1 MDKKE
6 EYLKEIEKQIQKN
19 KRLLYLLPYAK
30 NFVLPFVISLA
41 LIISLG
47 GFFATGFYF
56 FSSLASYIFIA
67 LSCKDRYDT
76 YQEAEEK
83 RLKFEKGEIIKE
95 KISTMDSTKENK
107 IKLAKEKVNNNKLI
121 TKEKEKHKKISFKLK
136 VAETCFKASLVTYV
150 ISVAGVILFSPYFL
164 TGIVM
169 ATIAA
174 KGMSKEIKI
183 QKGKQEQSLGIINT
197 TKRIN
202 ALIEEKFTKINRVLG
217 SKSEKEKDSKK
228 TKEETKDKE
237 KEPKESEKEPKESEK
252 AKSKE
257 EPFPSPIVEL
267 DGFFGPPGL
276 ERGKVRTK
284 NKR

>member
-1 MDKKE
+1 
-6 EYLKEIEKQIQKN
+6 
-19 KRLLYLLPYAK
+19 
-30 NFVLPFVISLA
+30 
-41 LIISLG
+41 
-47 GFFATGFYF
+47 
-56 FSSLASYIFIA
+56 
-67 LSCKDRYDT
+67 
-76 YQEAEEK
+76 
-83 RLKFEKGEIIKE
+83 
-95 KISTMDSTKENK
+95 
-107 IKLAKEKVNNNKLI
+107 
-121 TKEKEKHKKISFKLK
+121 
-136 VAETCFKASLVTYV
+136 
-150 ISVAGVILFSPYFL
+150 
-164 TGIVM
+164 M

-217 SKSEKEKDSKK
+217 SESETEKDSKK

-276 ERGKVRTK
+276 ERGKVKTK

>member
-136 VAETCFKASLVTYV
+136 VAESCFKASLVTYV
-150 ISVAGVILFSPYFL
+150 ISVAGVILFSPY
-164 TGIVM
+164 
-169 ATIAA
+169 
-174 KGMSKEIKI
+174 
-183 QKGKQEQSLGIINT
+183 
-197 TKRIN
+197 
-202 ALIEEKFTKINRVLG
+202 EKFTKINRVLG
-217 SKSEKEKDSKK
+217 SESEKEKDSKK
-228 TKEETKDKE
+228 TKEETKDKEKEPKESE